1 MVSFRLKSLA
11 EPLSK
16 FMSSIL
22 RKPLRY
28 RLEILDLSL
37 ESPSR
42 RNYLLFRL
50 LGKVKRKATSSQLLN
65 QQNERKRAQLQ
76 TPEL

>member
-11 EPLSK
+11 EPLSE